1 MKSDRWTVDLE
12 WKTPSRAHL
21 DGVLPVC
28 RSHCEGRRGVRIR
41 LPIVLLLA
49 AGIVGLTTLRSSAQN
64 APADVPVSYTR
75 LRQFFIPF
83 TADPKR
89 PITELRL
96 FVQRNGGDWEYLTSA
111 QPTQKG
117 FNFFTNQD
125 GTYAMTVQ
133 TVYQDGT
140 SEPTREQL
148 SPQRKVVI
156 DSAPPRITVR
166 PFSTNDGAAG
176 VEWDITDE
184 AIDVS
189 TIRLEYRWPGM
200 VDWAPIDKGVQ
211 FRARDQRTWVLRPDQ
226 RIEIRVKASDF
237 AKNETTSQPATTSTT
252 VGDNRTNTGGM
263 GNTGMGN
270 TGMGGGA
277 LGDPVSPNRQ
287 FGTQHFVNS
296 TQVKLNY
303 NVTVGPSGIR
313 KVTLWRQDEK
323 QVWTKVLEKDGDDLK
338 PEKDPPAV
346 VPGDKPRTEPLTLTH
361 DVQKD
366 GTYGFSIVVES
377 RAGASGK
384 EPKTGDA
391 PQTTIVVDTTS
402 PQLKM
407 NEPKVRANGTPNQ
420 GALVDIAWQATDKN
434 LAPAPITLEYAEKVD
449 GPWRIIAEKI
459 DNTGKYT
466 WAVPPTEPYS
476 FYVRVKA
483 VDRAGNLTTDTS
495 KQNVIVDLTV
505 PQVEI
510 QNVMPVNPKPER

>member
-1 MKSDRWTVDLE
+1 MRN
-12 WKTPSRAHL
+12 
-21 DGVLPVC
+21 
-28 RSHCEGRRGVRIR
+28 R
-41 LPIVLLLA
+41 LPIVLLLSL
-49 AGIVGLTTLRSSAQN
+49 GIIGLSAHYGASQN
-64 APADVPVSYTR
+64 PTGEERIRYTK

-83 TADPKR
+83 SADPKR

-125 GTYAMTVQ
+125 GTYGMTVQ

-140 SEPTREQL
+140 SEPTRDQL
-148 SPQRKVVI
+148 RPDLKVVI
-156 DSAPPRITVR
+156 DSVPPRITVR

-176 VEWDITDE
+176 VEWDIVDE
-184 AIDVS
+184 ALDAS
-189 TIRLEYRWPGM
+189 TVRLEYRWPGM
-200 VDWAPIDKGVQ
+200 VDWAPIDRGVQ
-211 FRARDQRTWVLRPDQ
+211 FRSRDQRTWVLKPDQ
-226 RIEIRVKASDF
+226 RIEIRVKASDY
-237 AKNETTSQPATTSTT
+237 AKNETVSQGVTTSTT
-252 VGDNRTNTGGM
+252 IGDNRNSSTTGGM
-263 GNTGMGN
+263 GN
-270 TGMGGGA
+270 GGTGA
-277 LGDPVSPNRQ
+277 LGDPVNPNRQ

-313 KVTLWRQDEK
+313 KVTLWRHDEK
-323 QVWTKVLEKDGDDLK
+323 QVWSKVLEKDGNDLK
-338 PEKDPPAV
+338 PEKELPAV

-366 GTYGFSIVVES
+366 GTYGFIIVVES
-377 RAGASGK
+377 RAGASGR
-384 EPKTGDA
+384 EPKTGDPA
-391 PQTTIVVDTTS
+391 QTTIVVDTTP
-402 PQLKM
+402 PQVKM

-434 LAPAPITLEYAEKVD
+434 LAPAPITLEYAEKLE
-449 GPWRIIAEKI
+449 GPWRVIAEKI

-483 VDRAGNLTTDTS
+483 IDRGGNMAADTS

-510 QNVMPVNPKPER
+510 RDVTPANPRPER